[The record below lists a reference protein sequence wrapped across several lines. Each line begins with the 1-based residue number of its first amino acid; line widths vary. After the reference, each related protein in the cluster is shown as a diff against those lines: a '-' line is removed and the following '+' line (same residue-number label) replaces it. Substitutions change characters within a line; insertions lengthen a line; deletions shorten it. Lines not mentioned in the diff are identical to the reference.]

1 MYGSQGSWM
10 RESGILQMPFVEVL
24 AAIYFLLYT
33 AGTSA
38 IFYRIPLEDKM
49 LQHAFGEEWESWVKS
64 VKYLLLPGVY

>member
-24 AAIYFLLYT
+24 ATIYFLLYT

-64 VKYLLLPGVY
+64 VKYRLLPGVY